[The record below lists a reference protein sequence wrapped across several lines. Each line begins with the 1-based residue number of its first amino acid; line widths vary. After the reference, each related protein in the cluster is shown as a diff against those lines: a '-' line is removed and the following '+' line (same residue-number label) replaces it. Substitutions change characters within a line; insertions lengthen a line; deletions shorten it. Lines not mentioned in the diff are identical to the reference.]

1 MDIHAHK
8 QKHPPPNFHTRTY
21 VDNVG
26 RQAEAALPLG
36 PLDQVSENG
45 AERATGE
52 LMRAVID
59 RGHPIPNLANILQTL
74 RLLNRLPLQA
84 LQEATLLA
92 SERYPHLAQTL

>member
-1 MDIHAHK
+1 M
-8 QKHPPPNFHTRTY
+8 
-21 VDNVG
+21 
-26 RQAEAALPLG
+26 QAEAALLLG

-84 LQEATLLA
+84 LQEANLLA
-92 SERYPHLAQTL
+92 SERYPHLAQTLRTVAPLP